1 MARRL
6 RLSRLLDVE
15 CCEIGSELSGL
26 RVLPAAASRQLRPG
40 VIVIRPAVGLGSI
53 PFHKPLS
60 RIFPLDPRAAPT
72 AMPPKGKKKDAA
84 SAATKPAAAQPEQ
97 QPPNWPPFKPLI
109 PPSDLSLQEVVPAQ
123 IVTVP
128 NFWPSSLCKTYV
140 SFLSSLPLITTPG
153 KPKKGEAVRVN
164 DRFQIQ
170 DPVFAKRLWE
180 ETALKDIVLGNVES
194 EDGLRMTE
202 EERRSFWGGEVVG
215 LNPNIRIYRYS
226 KGQFFDQHCKPLF
239 DSAIHLTALRTHR

>member
-1 MARRL
+1 M
-6 RLSRLLDVE
+6 
-15 CCEIGSELSGL
+15 
-26 RVLPAAASRQLRPG
+26 
-40 VIVIRPAVGLGSI
+40 
-53 PFHKPLS
+53 
-60 RIFPLDPRAAPT
+60 
-72 AMPPKGKKKDAA
+72 
-84 SAATKPAAAQPEQ
+84 
-97 QPPNWPPFKPLI
+97 
-109 PPSDLSLQEVVPAQ
+109 
-123 IVTVP
+123 
-128 NFWPSSLCKTYV
+128 
-140 SFLSSLPLITTPG
+140 
-153 KPKKGEAVRVN
+153 RVN

-239 DSAIHLTALRTHR
+239 YSAMDLTALRTHR